1 MLKNKSILVVGG
13 GGLLGSCL
21 ISKILSEGAQVIAID
36 INLENMRQK
45 LNLLNVPLDSKKLTL
60 ASIDITN
67 ENEVKKFF
75 KNIDDI
81 DGAVNCSYP
90 KNSNYGTSF
99 FEVSLSDFNENVS
112 LHLGSAFLIMRECA
126 SYYIRNKRD
135 FALVNI
141 ASIYGSN
148 APDFSIYHGTDMTM
162 PVEYAAIKS
171 AIIHLNKYVA
181 SFMSDSSFR
190 INSVS
195 PGGLLANQPKRFLD
209 SYQKKAFGK
218 RMLLPQDILGTII
231 FLLSNSSQFINGQDI
246 IVDNGFTL

>member
-1 MLKNKSILVVGG
+1 MLKNKSFLVVGG

-36 INLENMRQK
+36 INLENMKQE
-45 LNLLNVPLDSKKLTL
+45 LALLNVPLDSKKLNLTSL
-60 ASIDITN
+60 DITN

-75 KNIDDI
+75 KNIDHI

-90 KNSNYGTSF
+90 KNSNYGASF
-99 FEVSLSDFNENVS
+99 FEVSQFDFNENVS

-126 SYYIRNKRD
+126 SYYIKNKRD
-135 FALVNI
+135 FSLVNI
-141 ASIYGSN
+141 ASIYGSK
-148 APDFSIYHGTDMTM
+148 APDFSLYNGTSMTM

-195 PGGLLANQPKRFLD
+195 PGGLLANQPKQFLD
-209 SYQKKAFGK
+209 SYKKKTFGK
-218 RMLLPQDILGTII
+218 GMLSPNHILGAII
-231 FLLSNSSQFINGQDI
+231 FLLSNSSQYINGQN
-246 IVDNGFTL
+246 IVVDDGFTL